1 MNEPRPA
8 LDTVKL
14 KALYQRAAWRYDRQH
29 RLLTLASDQRGREL
43 VVRHTVRP
51 GDRVLDAGCG
61 TGATARLAAQ
71 AAGPTGFVAGLDLTP
86 DMLELARRKTVAG
99 GATPVLAIGDMTALP
114 FVGESFDCVLSSY
127 SVCPLSDPERG
138 ALELYRVVAPGR
150 PPRHRPFGR
159 AAKSLA
165 AKTGGQP
172 GEIAVAAAPTLS
184 RLPPGR
190 RAAGAAP
197 GRCPDRPRPLDRPA
211 AVAVSCHRSGQ
222 TGSFCR
228 VIPGKH
234 KPG

>member
-138 ALELYRVVAPGR
+138 ALELYRVVRPG
-150 PPRHRPFGR
+150 GR
-159 AAKSLA
+159 LGIAHSAEPQNPLLRRLAGSL
-165 AKTGGQP
+165 
-172 GEIAVAAAPTLS
+172 ERLLW
-184 RLPPGR
+184 RLPQLSLGCRPVDVLPALHR
-190 RAAGAAP
+190 AGA
-197 GRCPDRPRPLDRPA
+197 RTDLDRLIGLPLWPFSVI
-211 AVAVSCHRSGQ
+211 VAV
-222 TGSFCR
+222 
-228 VIPGKH
+228 
-234 KPG
+234 KPEASAG